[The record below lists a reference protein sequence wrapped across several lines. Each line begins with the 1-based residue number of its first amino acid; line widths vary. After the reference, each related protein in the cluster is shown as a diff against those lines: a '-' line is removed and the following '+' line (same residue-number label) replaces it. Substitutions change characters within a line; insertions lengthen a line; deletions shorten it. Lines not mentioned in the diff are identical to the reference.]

1 MLTRAFW
8 FELGSALLLMVC
20 GAVLV
25 AAQLPGWGLV
35 GAGGLIAGLS
45 ALSYR
50 QRCVAVGETASLPAK
65 SR

>member
-8 FELGSALLLMVC
+8 FELGSALLLVGC

-25 AAQLPGWGLV
+25 ATQLPGWGLV

-50 QRCVAVGETASLPAK
+50 QRSAVVGEVVSLSVK
-65 SR
+65 CR